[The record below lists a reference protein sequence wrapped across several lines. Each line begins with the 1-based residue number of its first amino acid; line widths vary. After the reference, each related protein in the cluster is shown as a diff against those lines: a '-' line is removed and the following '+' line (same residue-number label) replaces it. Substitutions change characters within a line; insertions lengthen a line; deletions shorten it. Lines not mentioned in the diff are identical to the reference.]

1 MFLKMTY
8 WLFFLI
14 SRYKLH
20 SPFLRIDKN
29 LAFFLFNMRWSLWSV
44 ILICIISWWLFLN
57 SIFHHFN
64 IIKVFLSICLYDI
77 IEIVFIFLFQR
88 FMIFLLNKFIF
99 AIKINL
105 EDDKWVKNNLN
116 DSTNNKLKCLC
127 LNKIKIL
134 ILLWW
139 SRQV

>member
-1 MFLKMTY
+1 MTF
-8 WLFFLI
+8 WLFFLK
-14 SRYKLH
+14 SRCKRH

-29 LAFFLFNMRWSLWSV
+29 LAFFLFNMRWSLRSV
-44 ILICIISWWLFLN
+44 ILICIISGWLFLN

-64 IIKVFLSICLYDI
+64 IIKVFLSVCLYDI
-77 IEIVFIFLFQR
+77 IKIVFVFLLQW
-88 FMIFLLNKFIF
+88 FMILLLNKFIF

-105 EDDKWVKNNLN
+105 EDDKWVKNYLN